1 MKELKIVSGS
11 VAPPPKTATEFNEC
25 LGLLRA
31 SYESLLDELEELRRC
46 EADLREEVE
55 RLNNDPWASRVTYDN
70 VVEQIAAC
78 EDPHDRDDARR
89 IFEPMLKRD
98 MVRRFRADIRRKAME
113 MHEPKAPPV
122 SFITLNN
129 ARFDGPMNEI
139 TDNDNV
145 NIGRHED

>member
-1 MKELKIVSGS
+1 MSDLKIVCGS
-11 VAPPPKTATEFNEC
+11 VATPLMTATEFNDC
-25 LGLLRA
+25 LGVLMA
-31 SYESLLDELEELRRC
+31 SYERLLAELAESRQS
-46 EADLREEVE
+46 EANLREEAE
-55 RLNNDPWASRVTYDN
+55 RLRNDPWASRVTYDN

-122 SFITLNN
+122 SIITLNN
-129 ARFDGPMNEI
+129 AHFDGPMNEI

-145 NIGRHED
+145 NIGNHED